1 MSNQLL
7 LAKNLSEIVN
17 QSRENGEMIQ
27 QVTPTTQELIKFWF
41 DDAYW
46 RLIMIG
52 TFRSKKI

>member
-27 QVTPTTQELIKFWF
+27 QVTPTTQELLKFWF
-41 DDAYW
+41 DDA
-46 RLIMIG
+46 
-52 TFRSKKI
+52 